1 MQTNIQ
7 MEQTKHAL
15 KNKTNKQTN
24 YKHDFFNALCKIK
37 NKTKN
42 LQEIKWNKMHLLERD
57 KSKLETN
64 FSKLIA
70 SHLTRIKKGGGDTKH
85 IIVMMDWAQSNSNK
99 PRTKGHG

>member
-1 MQTNIQ
+1 

-15 KNKTNKQTN
+15 KKRQKN
-24 YKHDFFNALCKIK
+24 YKHDFFNALSKIK
-37 NKTKN
+37 NKTKK
-42 LQEIKWNKMHLLERD
+42 LQEIKWNKMHLLEKD

-70 SHLTRIKKGGGDTKH
+70 LHLTRIKKVGGGDTKH
-85 IIVMMDWAQSNSNK
+85 IIVMMDWAQRNSNK

>member
-1 MQTNIQ
+1 LFFLRTI
-7 MEQTKHAL
+7 TII
-15 KNKTNKQTN
+15 QTN
-24 YKHDFFNALCKIK
+24 YKHDFLNALSKIK

-70 SHLTRIKKGGGDTKH
+70 LHLTCIKKGGGEDTKH

-99 PRTKGHG
+99 PRMKGHG